1 MFNRSVMCLLYL
13 CCAGSAVPSIA
24 QNTRATPAYREMKS
38 FLDAIPAIDT
48 HDHIRP
54 FDHLRSDADPGS
66 NDEAMNLR
74 ALLQHCYYAWFNP
87 LAPHPA
93 DMSFDD
99 WWGKAKHN
107 FDNARAT
114 TFYRFLLPAL
124 QDLYGVDFDRMTDDQ
139 ARELDR
145 KIIENYRDPRWLY
158 EVVTE
163 RANIEVM
170 VVDRYWAPL
179 EMRSDYSF
187 AVPVLNVN
195 SLVAASCPSEQE
207 QPHSDPYWYAKAHGF
222 KVDSLD
228 DYVTLLDRM
237 IADAKQH
244 GLPCLKNTLAYSRT
258 LEFRNVPK
266 ERAAKAFGRPRK
278 ELKPDEMRD
287 FEDFVM
293 WRICEL
299 AAKHDLPIQIHT
311 GQARIQGSNPML
323 LVDMIEA
330 NPKTKF
336 VLFHGGFPWVGE
348 TGAIV
353 MRHTSHVWVDSVW
366 LPTLSYTM
374 AKRAFHEWL
383 EVMPSDRIMWGADC
397 GHAEGIYGATELTRR
412 CIAEVLVEKVAA
424 GDLTEE
430 HARRI
435 GRQILRDNALA
446 LFPVLKQHLWKHTGK
461 KMEPETATTGPQGTW
476 RGLHSQP
483 K

>member
-1 MFNRSVMCLLYL
+1 MFNRSLVCLSCL
-13 CCAGSAVPSIA
+13 CCTILSIPSLA
-24 QNTRATPAYREMKS
+24 QNTRTTPAYRQMKS
-38 FLDAIPAIDT
+38 YLDAIPAIDT

-54 FDHLRSDADPGS
+54 FDRLVSDPKASSG
-66 NDEAMNLR
+66 DEAMNLR

-87 LAPHPA
+87 LAPRPPE
-93 DMSFDD
+93 MSFDD
-99 WWGKAKHN
+99 WWSKARDN
-107 FDNARAT
+107 FDNGRAT
-114 TFYRFLLPAL
+114 TFYRFLLPAFK
-124 QDLYGVDFDRMTDDQ
+124 DLYGVDFDRITDEQ

-145 KIIENYRDPRWLY
+145 KISENYRDQRWLY

-163 RANIEVM
+163 KANIEVM

-187 AVPVLNVN
+187 AVSVLNIN
-195 SLVAASCPSEQE
+195 SLIRGFHPSEYG
-207 QPHSDPYWYAKAHGF
+207 QPHSDPYAYAKEHGL

-228 DYVTLLDRM
+228 DYVALLDTM
-237 IADAKQH
+237 LADAKQR
-244 GLPCLKNTLAYSRT
+244 GVPCLKNTLAYSRT

-266 ERAAKAFGRPRK
+266 ERAAKAFGRPRA
-278 ELKPDEMRD
+278 ELKPDETRD
-287 FEDFVM
+287 FEDFVI

-348 TGAIV
+348 TGVIV
-353 MRHTSHVWVDSVW
+353 MRYASHVWVDSVW

-397 GHAEGIYGATELTRR
+397 GHAEGVYGATELTRR
-412 CIAEVLVEKVAA
+412 CIAEVLVEKIAA

-435 GRQILRDNALA
+435 GRQILRDNALT
-446 LFPVLKQHLWKHTGK
+446 LFPVLKQHLWKHKGRMTPD
-461 KMEPETATTGPQGTW
+461 MAATRPQ
-476 RGLHSQP
+476 SES

>member
-1 MFNRSVMCLLYL
+1 MFNRSLICLSCL
-13 CCAGSAVPSIA
+13 CCAILSIPSLA
-24 QNTRATPAYREMKS
+24 QNTRTTPAYRQMKS
-38 FLDAIPAIDT
+38 YLDAIPAIDT

-54 FDHLRSDADPGS
+54 FDRLTSGPTSASG
-66 NDEAMNLR
+66 DEAMNLR

-87 LAPHPA
+87 LAPRPPE
-93 DMSFDD
+93 MSFDD
-99 WWGKAKHN
+99 WWSKARNN
-107 FDNARAT
+107 FDNGRAT
-114 TFYRFLLPAL
+114 TFYRFLLPAFK
-124 QDLYGVDFDRMTDDQ
+124 DLYGVDFDRITDEQ

-145 KIIENYRDPRWLY
+145 KISENYRDQRWLY

-163 RANIEVM
+163 KANIEVM

-187 AVPVLNVN
+187 AVSVLNIN
-195 SLVAASCPSEQE
+195 SLIRGFHPSEYG
-207 QPHSDPYWYAKAHGF
+207 QPHSDPYAYAKEHGL

-228 DYVTLLDRM
+228 DYVALLDTM
-237 IADAKQH
+237 LADAKQR
-244 GLPCLKNTLAYSRT
+244 GVPCLKNTLAYSRT

-266 ERAAKAFGRPRK
+266 ERAAKAFGRPRA
-278 ELKPDEMRD
+278 ELKPDETRD
-287 FEDFVM
+287 FEDFVI

-348 TGAIV
+348 TGVIV
-353 MRHTSHVWVDSVW
+353 MRHASHVWVDSVW

-383 EVMPSDRIMWGADC
+383 EVMPSDHIMWGADC
-397 GHAEGIYGATELTRR
+397 GHAEGVYGAAELTRR
-412 CIAEVLVEKVAA
+412 CIAEVLVEKIAA

-435 GRQILRDNALA
+435 GRQILRDNALT
-446 LFPVLKQHLWKHTGK
+446 LFPVLKQHLWKHK
-461 KMEPETATTGPQGTW
+461 AEKMTPDMATTRPRNVQ
-476 RGLHSQP
+476 
-483 K
+483 